1 MIVMTSVPQQS
12 STSAHVTE
20 FHCRW
25 FARWRFVLTAPVNQ
39 WLPVS
44 DGDLS
49 GPVDVL
55 AACPLLINAIVP
67 KVLTAA
73 TDLDCIFTYA
83 ANFTFPLCQC
93 VGRVYVQTPIK
104 ALPIF
109 LYQLMSGNTNL
120 LDQVRG
126 PHSWTQ
132 CCVWWCLV
140 SQRFKVPYFKIILH
154 LFCGFSSP
162 RSL

>member
-25 FARWRFVLTAPVNQ
+25 FARWRFVLNAPVNQ

-55 AACPLLINAIVP
+55 AVCPLLINAIVP
-67 KVLTAA
+67 KVLTSA
-73 TDLDCIFTYA
+73 TDLDCIFASA
-83 ANFTFPLCQC
+83 ANFTFPFPCLCPNAHQSSAYISISTHEWEYKSF
-93 VGRVYVQTPIK
+93 R
-104 ALPIF
+104 
-109 LYQLMSGNTNL
+109 SGERASL
-120 LDQVRG
+120 LD
-126 PHSWTQ
+126 TML
-132 CCVWWCLV
+132 CLV
-140 SQRFKVPYFKIILH
+140 VFGQPEV
-154 LFCGFSSP
+154 
-162 RSL
+162 